1 MKGVLVRLGMLQTE
15 AGPKLVGVNL
25 DGQFVDLCDV
35 DLKLPNTLLE
45 VLQTPD
51 GLNNAAH
58 ALAAGMIKG
67 PFLTGTPLAPIPR
80 PGKVICIG
88 LNYRDHAEESG
99 LPIPT
104 EPVVF
109 NKFSQ
114 CVVGPDENV
123 VLPAASTQV
132 DYEAELVMVIGKR
145 GKRISKQDAWSH
157 IAGYTIGNDVSARDW
172 QIGRPGGQWLLGKTP
187 DTFAPLGPWLVT
199 ADEVG
204 DAREL
209 RIQLRLNGRTMQD
222 SSTKELIFGM
232 DEIIAHLSQIT
243 TLEPGDVIFTGTPPG
258 VGMARKPP
266 VFLQPGDV
274 MEVEIEGFG
283 VLRNPVVAEVE

>member
-67 PFLTGTPLAPIPR
+67 PFLTGTPLAPIAR

-99 LPIPT
+99 LPIPI

-132 DYEAELVMVIGKR
+132 DYEAELVLVIGKR

-266 VFLQPGDV
+266 VFIQPGDV